1 MTDSSQYLKM
11 EYNIITE
18 CDKTAEEV
26 IIPDGVAV
34 Y

>member
-11 EYNIITE
+11 EYDIIAE

-26 IIPDGVAV
+26 TIPNGVAV